1 MSCTETHAEKCV
13 LSGLNR
19 CVIPSCMRDATPHT
33 VGLSVME
40 PILSRTYSKGKAAG
54 DVFNVIIQL
63 K

>member
-1 MSCTETHAEKCV
+1 
-13 LSGLNR
+13 
-19 CVIPSCMRDATPHT
+19 MRDATPHT